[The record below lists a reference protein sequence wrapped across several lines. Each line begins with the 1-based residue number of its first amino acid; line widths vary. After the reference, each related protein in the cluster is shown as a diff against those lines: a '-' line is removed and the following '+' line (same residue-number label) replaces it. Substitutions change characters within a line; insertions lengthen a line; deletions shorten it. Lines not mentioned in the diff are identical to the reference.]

1 MYSKN
6 LAIHRY
12 IQYPKSLQDTKRLAS
27 NANEEVN
34 PWLSICDL
42 HLAGIV
48 EFIQRRRNERGD
60 QTML

>member
-6 LAIHRY
+6 LARHRY
-12 IQYPKSLQDTKRLAS
+12 IVLGSYRLTS
-27 NANEEVN
+27 DANEEVN
-34 PWLSICDL
+34 PWLSICDS
-42 HLAGIV
+42 HLARIV